1 MGSVCSA
8 PENRHQALMK
18 GTHPMKRSKYSLLGA
33 ALAAG
38 VLAATLAS
46 PAAADP
52 TPQPKDV
59 VGVGSDTSQFALDF
73 LADGVVVGGS
83 LTNGYNSNASGA
95 RLVSFDALVPGNTN
109 QIVLKAGTA
118 PINRPNGS
126 GSGKALLYGAGNN
139 ANVNFAR
146 SSSGPSSA
154 ENAAGLWHVPF
165 AVDGLRLAVASS
177 SNAPASITG
186 AQLVDIYKGNI
197 TNWNQIGGQSGV
209 IVPMVPQSGSG
220 TRSFFEAQLKALNGN
235 VAVTYGPSV
244 VDTVQEHDA
253 SPIAANPNAV
263 APFSTGR
270 FGSATGI
277 KLVQGSG
284 SFAAQ
289 RALYNV
295 VRGADLTSGWF
306 SSMFS
311 TSGFACS
318 GAAYGLI
325 EAAGFTQL
333 ATSDD
338 GGVCGVPTQSATT
351 NFTTL

>member
-1 MGSVCSA
+1 
-8 PENRHQALMK
+8 
-18 GTHPMKRSKYSLLGA
+18 MKRSKYSVLGA

-52 TPQPKDV
+52 TPQPKDI
-59 VGVGSDTSQFALDF
+59 VGVGSDTSQFALNY
-73 LADGVVVGGS
+73 LADGVVVGGAF
-83 LTNGYNSNASGA
+83 TPGFNGAASGA

-109 QIVLKAGTA
+109 QIVLKAGTS

-165 AVDGLRLAVASS
+165 AVDGLKLAVATN

-197 TNWNQIGGQSGV
+197 TNWSQIGGQNGV
-209 IVPMVPQSGSG
+209 IVPMVPQAGSG
-220 TRSFFEAQLKALNGN
+220 TRSFFESQLKALNGN
-235 VAVTYGPSV
+235 VAVTYGPNV
-244 VDTVQEHDA
+244 VDTVQEHDDA
-253 SPIAANPNAV
+253 PIAADPNAV

-270 FGSATGI
+270 FNGTTGI
-277 KLVQGSG
+277 ELVEGAG
-284 SFAAQ
+284 SFSAQ

-295 VRGADLTSGWF
+295 VRASALTQPWFAQMFGSG
-306 SSMFS
+306 
-311 TSGFACS
+311 GFACS
-318 GAAYGLI
+318 GGANALIAAS
-325 EAAGFTQL
+325 GFAQL
-333 ATSDD
+333 ATPDD